1 MGGFASWH
9 LIRFQPCQFSNKQ
22 CQHVFDVA
30 LSGEAYLKMCATK
43 AVFQLD
49 TGSIFIQL
57 QISPFTSPTKQQRA
71 AQHHLFLRLLLSA
84 PCQKRQMMWI
94 LPFKNAAAHFGSF
107 CGSNSTVQYLG
118 LGFDS
123 MEEELL
129 SHCRVKLER
138 AVWISVMCTFNE
150 AH

>member
-1 MGGFASWH
+1 MKPI
-9 LIRFQPCQFSNKQ
+9 L
-22 CQHVFDVA
+22 
-30 LSGEAYLKMCATK
+30 
-43 AVFQLD
+43 QLY

-57 QISPFTSPTKQQRA
+57 QISPFTFPNKQHRA
-71 AQHHLFLRLLLSA
+71 AQCHLFLLPA
-84 PCQKRQMMWI
+84 PCQERQMMWI
-94 LPFKNAAAHFGSF
+94 LPLKKAAAHFGSF

-123 MEEELL
+123 MEEEPL
-129 SHCRVKLER
+129 SRCRVKLER